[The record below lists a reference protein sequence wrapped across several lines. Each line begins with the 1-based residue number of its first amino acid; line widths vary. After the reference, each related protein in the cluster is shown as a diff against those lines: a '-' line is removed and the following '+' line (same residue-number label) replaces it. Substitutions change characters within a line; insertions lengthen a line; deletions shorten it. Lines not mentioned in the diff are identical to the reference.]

1 VINHIDLNAVLR
13 RTVCDLF
20 SDLVTRPTGVAV
32 RDALEQQLGEA
43 LGPTLTIIDFSQ
55 VGLLD
60 FSCADEIVAKLL
72 LRYCA
77 PHTPVG
83 ALPVAVAADAPP
95 ASVRPHRDVYFL
107 LSGVSDSHLDA
118 IEAVLERHGL
128 ASVARDDS
136 GELMLVGTVDE
147 GERRVWETMCR
158 LGRAVPADLSRA
170 AGLAPEQAA
179 VALEALRERR
189 LVMRFDDDYV
199 AVGAE
204 S

>member
-1 VINHIDLNAVLR
+1 VINHIDLSTVLR

-32 RDALEQQLGEA
+32 RGALEQQLSKSH
-43 LGPTLTIIDFSQ
+43 GPTLTVIDFSQ

-77 PHTPVG
+77 PHSPI
-83 ALPVAVAADAPP
+83 PQRPAAAPAEAAP
-95 ASVRPHRDVYFL
+95 EEVRAPCDVYFL

-118 IEAVLERHGL
+118 IEAVLERHAL
-128 ASVARDDS
+128 ATVARDDS
-136 GELMLVGTVDE
+136 GVLMLVGTVE
-147 GERRVWETMCR
+147 EHERRAWEVMCR
-158 LGRAVPADLSRA
+158 IGRAVPSDLARA
-170 AGLAPEQAA
+170 AGLEPEET
-179 VALEALRERR
+179 ALVLDGLCKRR
-189 LVMRFDDDYV
+189 LVMRFEDDYV

-204 S
+204 P